1 MANYSLVVNSKFQPF
16 SFDRYLQP
24 YQIYGQNYK
33 EIEEQYTDLSTKA
46 GIWDGLANEQT
57 DPYTYKM
64 YKTYANDLENQASQL
79 ASEGLNAVSR
89 KNMLNMRARY
99 SKEIIPIEQAYKAR
113 TEEAAEQYKG
123 RAAGMVYEG
132 DASTA
137 SLDRYLNNPS
147 IRFNQANSQEGFK
160 RVATT
165 ASALSK
171 GLRDYR
177 NGKRLDPYVKT
188 WLQEHGYKDTDVA
201 KAINDI
207 QRLING
213 DTDVDTNGVLNS
225 ILQDE
230 LNVSGV
236 GKWSDKAAVMD
247 YFSRVAPALYQAVGQ
262 TQVSPYED
270 YGAKLSAQEA
280 MQKRLKAL
288 DDPTPTLNYKPRT
301 LSHLEADG
309 IIYNARQT
317 MNRLNIPGKGLKASY
332 FGKKGTYNPLKVY
345 EEYRKMTGPT
355 RPGIGTELYQAQYGV
370 HRSWS
375 DVEKEAMDTLKKKYG
390 EDIKILSDE
399 DYKTLKDIGYTNKS
413 SLDDFRNM
421 DETINSAAKSYTEY
435 FINGDPKYLSEV
447 LTKNISNQNNWEKS
461 LAGNATILDKNF
473 NRTSKKFDPEDYGTE
488 DNPIVDFS
496 HSTKHRDKVIVSY
509 KDGSKV
515 AFDPDL
521 ISGELG
527 NLFRL
532 YDRRIKELMS
542 EGFTEK
548 EAEDYEEMF
557 LMEGIS
563 SIGLGGY
570 NQSLTETSSKV
581 GG

>member
-270 YGAKLSAQEA
+270 CGAKL
-280 MQKRLKAL
+280 
-288 DDPTPTLNYKPRT
+288 
-301 LSHLEADG
+301 
-309 IIYNARQT
+309 
-317 MNRLNIPGKGLKASY
+317 
-332 FGKKGTYNPLKVY
+332 
-345 EEYRKMTGPT
+345 
-355 RPGIGTELYQAQYGV
+355 
-370 HRSWS
+370 
-375 DVEKEAMDTLKKKYG
+375 
-390 EDIKILSDE
+390 
-399 DYKTLKDIGYTNKS
+399 
-413 SLDDFRNM
+413 
-421 DETINSAAKSYTEY
+421 
-435 FINGDPKYLSEV
+435 
-447 LTKNISNQNNWEKS
+447 
-461 LAGNATILDKNF
+461 
-473 NRTSKKFDPEDYGTE
+473 
-488 DNPIVDFS
+488 
-496 HSTKHRDKVIVSY
+496 
-509 KDGSKV
+509 
-515 AFDPDL
+515 
-521 ISGELG
+521 
-527 NLFRL
+527 
-532 YDRRIKELMS
+532 
-542 EGFTEK
+542 
-548 EAEDYEEMF
+548 
-557 LMEGIS
+557 
-563 SIGLGGY
+563 
-570 NQSLTETSSKV
+570 
-581 GG
+581 